1 MGGRNGQQG
10 RVIQQTAPHQGA
22 AHLPRPRALGPTP
35 PAWPAT
41 ATFVAVRLS
50 GSPAAHGALSSGKK
64 PPRLP
69 PSITAPGRACLVGVM
84 AKGIPDARCAG
95 ARRRAR
101 RDGAQ
106 RPVTAARHGNPCCR
120 RPVVRD
126 RVEPREASV

>member
-69 PSITAPGRACLVGVM
+69 PSITAPGVS
-84 AKGIPDARCAG
+84 
-95 ARRRAR
+95 RRRHGKRNSR
-101 RDGAQ
+101 RA
-106 RPVTAARHGNPCCR
+106 VR
-120 RPVVRD
+120 RRTTPS
-126 RVEPREASV
+126 AS